1 VLDAGTVVL
10 VDLVVVVSAAELSE
24 VDVVSSLLVEEAAV
38 ELEALELLTCD
49 EIELET
55 ALETDDAIAED
66 CDEPRPVVEA
76 PPLSSP
82 PNVVVEDMSVSLLV
96 EGRGLMSRRGTWL
109 TQKDV

>member
-1 VLDAGTVVL
+1 MKEEEGQSYSPVVL

-66 CDEPRPVVEA
+66 CDEPRPVVELDA
-76 PPLSSP
+76 PKVSNGSKL
-82 PNVVVEDMSVSLLV
+82 PNSGSWQ
-96 EGRGLMSRRGTWL
+96 RKTSANATR
-109 TQKDV
+109 

>member
-1 VLDAGTVVL
+1 MKEEEGQSYSPVVL

-66 CDEPRPVVEA
+66 CDEPRPVVELN
-76 PPLSSP
+76 PQMSDSQTDGSKL
-82 PNVVVEDMSVSLLV
+82 PNSGSWQ
-96 EGRGLMSRRGTWL
+96 RKTSANATR
-109 TQKDV
+109 